1 MSEPIVVRMETGA
14 TAFECNPWVMRA
26 AMNAVRKVFPD
37 ATMIKVYRPNEG
49 KRPADRAFHAPLAHE
64 IVCPLIGK
72 LRGTHDERYGAFG
85 S

>member
-1 MSEPIVVRMETGA
+1 VRMETGA

-49 KRPADRAFHAPLAHE
+49 LVAVLE
-64 IVCPLIGK
+64 IGDDIAK
-72 LRGTHDERYGAFG
+72 
-85 S
+85 